1 MPSFILPPPRQ
12 TAFVEPASERLPTA
26 FPKRLA
32 LWEIEGSLQ
41 CSIIGTC
48 LGDQDLLAA
57 IRKHRLQIDENAQSY
72 DIHSYCVRAANQDC
86 ALARTLNKLLERRFA
101 GAIRLV
107 TRATAPDE
115 IQSLWQRLRDS
126 GQVAAGYWA
135 VMSHAHVPTAL
146 KTRVFGQIHMLSHLH
161 GHGAS
166 QLATRLAEAQQRGDE
181 LEARLRRSETAKL
194 AALAERDAARAA
206 AASQATLVQSTP
218 PAARA
223 SLAKHDRA
231 LRRAQEKL
239 AKYERALIIARAR
252 ARQAETR
259 ASRLAAASV
268 PARASPA
275 GASAAGTVPRVVPAA
290 KKAPAATGQR
300 ILYIGGRTAIVP
312 HLRSAAEAR
321 VAAFFHHDGGI
332 EDNLQRIEEIIHGC
346 DAVVCPVDCV
356 SHGACRMAKA
366 ICQRLNRRFLPI
378 PSASRSGFERA
389 LDQLVGEPLHRDNAQ
404 LQDHCGS
411 KAGGQ

>member
-1 MPSFILPPPRQ
+1 M
-12 TAFVEPASERLPTA
+12 
-26 FPKRLA
+26 
-32 LWEIEGSLQ
+32 
-41 CSIIGTC
+41 
-48 LGDQDLLAA
+48 
-57 IRKHRLQIDENAQSY
+57 RKHRLQIDENAQSY
-72 DIHSYCVRAANQDC
+72 DIHSYCVRAASQDG

-101 GAIRLV
+101 GAIRLL
-107 TRATAPDE
+107 TRATAPVE
-115 IQSLWQRLRDS
+115 IQSLWERLRDS

-146 KTRVFGQIHMLSHLH
+146 KTRVFGQVHMLSHLH

-166 QLATRLAEAQQRGDE
+166 QLAARLAEAQQRGDE
-181 LEARLRRSETAKL
+181 LEARLRRSETAKS
-194 AALAERDAARAA
+194 AALAERDAPRAA
-206 AASQATLVQSTP
+206 AASQATLVQPTP

-252 ARQAETR
+252 ARQAETQ
-259 ASRLAAASV
+259 ASHLAAASV
-268 PARASPA
+268 PARTSPAGASPA
-275 GASAAGTVPRVVPAA
+275 GAVPRVVPVA
-290 KKAPAATGQR
+290 KKALAATGQR

-312 HLRSAAEAR
+312 HLRLAAGAR

-332 EDNLQRIEEIIHGC
+332 EDNLQRIEEMIHGC

-356 SHGACRMAKA
+356 SHGVCRMAKA
-366 ICQRLNRRFLPI
+366 ICQRLNRRLLPI

-389 LDQLVGEPLHRDNAQ
+389 LDQLVGEPPHRDDAQ

-411 KAGGQ
+411 KVGGR

>member
-1 MPSFILPPPRQ
+1 MSSFILPPPRQ

-26 FPKRLA
+26 LPKRLA

-57 IRKHRLQIDENAQSY
+57 IRKHHLQVDENAQSY
-72 DIHSYCVRAANQDC
+72 DIHSYSVRAASQDC

-101 GAIRLV
+101 GAVRLV
-107 TRATAPDE
+107 ARATAPDE
-115 IQSLWQRLRDS
+115 IQSVWERLRDS

-135 VMSHAHVPTAL
+135 VMSHAHVPTAV
-146 KTRVFGQIHMLSHLH
+146 KTRVFGQVHMLSHLH

-194 AALAERDAARAA
+194 AVLAERDAARAA
-206 AASQATLVQSTP
+206 AASKAPL
-218 PAARA
+218 PAAHANLTRP
-223 SLAKHDRA
+223 DRA
-231 LRRAQEKL
+231 LRHAQEKL
-239 AKYERALIIARAR
+239 AKYQRALIIARTR
-252 ARQAETR
+252 ARQAESQ
-259 ASRLAAASV
+259 ASRLALAAV
-268 PARASPA
+268 PARTAPA
-275 GASAAGTVPRVVPAA
+275 GAPPAGTVTRVVPAA
-290 KKAPAATGQR
+290 KKTSAATGQR

-332 EDNLQRIEEIIHGC
+332 EDNLQRIGEMIHGC

-389 LDQLVGEPLHRDNAQ
+389 LDQLVGEPPHRDDAQ
-404 LQDHCGS
+404 LHDHCGS
-411 KAGGQ
+411 KVGGR